1 MQILLTLRHQ
11 SVILCTRTVILEI
24 PQPQLHPGSPDPRPE
39 KRDAPRSRTVQFCP
53 FSLPSPGLSSAR
65 RSLHSRTASPGPSV
79 PEATSV
85 WGGGGSSLLAQ
96 NEWKPLRSRAGL
108 NSGVQGS
115 RVRGHHLPGHL
126 PTNVSAP
133 HTPHLP
139 APGCLPLFPGR
150 RSALRGGDWAEL
162 APRKGRGLALPTSQG
177 GARRERA
184 ACPGNPCLEADGQQE
199 LLSPFP
205 PQVVLIIAPYSSPA
219 RGGCVKERTFQGVLR

>member
-126 PTNVSAP
+126 PTNVSPA
-133 HTPHLP
+133 HTPP
-139 APGCLPLFPGR
+139 PCPGLSASFPRETERLKGR
-150 RSALRGGDWAEL
+150 RLGGAGSQEGAWSRPAHVS
-162 APRKGRGLALPTSQG
+162 GRGQTGKGCVSREPLPG
-177 GARRERA
+177 GRWPA
-184 ACPGNPCLEADGQQE
+184 GTVK
-199 LLSPFP
+199 PFP
-205 PQVVLIIAPYSSPA
+205 TPSGPHNRPL
-219 RGGCVKERTFQGVLR
+219 